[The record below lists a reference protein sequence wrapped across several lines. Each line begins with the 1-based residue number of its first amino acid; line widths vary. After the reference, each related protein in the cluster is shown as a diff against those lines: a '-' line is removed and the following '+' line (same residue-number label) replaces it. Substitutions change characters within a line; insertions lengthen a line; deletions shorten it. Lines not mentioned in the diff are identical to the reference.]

1 MIHQR
6 LFLLIQLFMSLN
18 AAWAQQVPNYN
29 IKARLDPVENKIHV
43 VQKIRYTHLQDFP
56 TKEIYLNDWNHAY
69 SSTESPLAKRLVEE
83 YNRSFYLSKKSKRGA
98 TLIES
103 LEVNGTA
110 NKWERL
116 ENQIDMSAI
125 SMMPFPRRTLKNIL

>member
-6 LFLLIQLFMSLN
+6 LFLLIKLFLSLN

-56 TKEIYLNDWNHAY
+56 TKEI
-69 SSTESPLAKRLVEE
+69 
-83 YNRSFYLSKKSKRGA
+83 
-98 TLIES
+98 
-103 LEVNGTA
+103 
-110 NKWERL
+110 
-116 ENQIDMSAI
+116 
-125 SMMPFPRRTLKNIL
+125 